1 MKNILPFDKD
11 KRVLKRKKEA
21 ASENLLKLLDFIEEH
36 SDSIKDF
43 LFVAAYDKEDG
54 EYQRSLCTFSD
65 MEAHWM
71 LSIAASDIAMSHTV
85 FNGEDDY
92 SF

>member
-1 MKNILPFDKD
+1 MKNIIPFDKD
-11 KRVLKRKKEA
+11 KRMLKRKKEV

-36 SDSIKDF
+36 SGSVKDF
-43 LFVAAYDKEDG
+43 LFLATYDQEDG

-71 LSIAASDIAMSHTV
+71 LSIAASDIVMSHTI
-85 FNGEDDY
+85 FNGEEDD
-92 SF
+92 